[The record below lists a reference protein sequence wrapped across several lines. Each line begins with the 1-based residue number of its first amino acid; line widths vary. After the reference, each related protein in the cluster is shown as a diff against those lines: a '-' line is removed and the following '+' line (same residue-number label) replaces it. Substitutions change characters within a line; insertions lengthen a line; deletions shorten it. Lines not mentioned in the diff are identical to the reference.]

1 VSAAETIRR
10 DPDRLLAA
18 LLSTLE
24 ARGKVSRVTAR
35 GFDALCPCHD
45 DTRPSLHVEQGT
57 HGIVMKCR
65 ACGATPEQVLDRIG
79 AADPYG
85 DGELRVG
92 GLFYESTRH
101 LDPVDVALAKPKP
114 VQIAKPKPAERA
126 KPKAA
131 KATPSRF
138 GSSIPRDDR
147 ERLLA
152 AADVLARLEAERGI
166 DTTTV
171 QVAGLGLSIDGR
183 VLLPTYARDGEPS
196 PRSWVPFA
204 DQRTEDRPKMM
215 GAKGASPDL
224 YPRPESPAFVDGSD
238 VLLVEGEPDALCAIT
253 NGLAAIG
260 CPGAEKWVEGDATRF
275 ARFGSVTILP
285 DADEPGRRWART
297 VEAELREAGVRV
309 LVRDFGD
316 SVPKGFDLTDYALR
330 CNADG
335 LALAEAIERLPLIVA
350 GSRASDLFGE
360 VPPAEVASIGGG
372 LWYRGSVHV
381 LFGLGGAG
389 KTYLFLTSAREEIRN
404 GGRVLF
410 VDYETGVRTVK
421 RRLHA
426 LGFTPDDLRSFVHLD
441 VKSGNARPLEGDTAM
456 LHAYLD
462 TFRPTLVGVD
472 SWSSVHGA
480 GNFGDVKDDEPV
492 ERVIAQVFRPLTR
505 TDAAVVI
512 LDHVPKGEQASKGYP
527 YGSQRKRTGVDV
539 TLEAKSAGR
548 GRTKLLCWK
557 DAVGD
562 LSNDGTPVAEY
573 HYADEP
579 AQLVAITPD
588 EGKAGSVGAGWR
600 PTGYMERV
608 SVQLE
613 RAGDGGLTASELKA
627 TVGGKSE
634 QVLAARRL
642 LVTEGYAEET
652 RHGGDGERFTSQ
664 RYVSAKPYRE
674 ADDTKHVAT

>member
-1 VSAAETIRR
+1 MAAPETIHR

-18 LLSTLE
+18 MRAALE
-24 ARGKVSRVTAR
+24 ARGKVARVTAK

-45 DTRPSLHVEQGT
+45 DTKPSLHVEKGER
-57 HGIVMKCR
+57 GIVLKCR
-65 ACGATPEQVLDRIG
+65 ACSATPKQVLDRIG

-85 DGELRVG
+85 SGELTVG
-92 GLFYESTRH
+92 GLFYESERSTSSTPR
-101 LDPVDVALAKPKP
+101 PKP
-114 VQIAKPKPAERA
+114 VASA

-131 KATPSRF
+131 KATPTRF
-138 GSSIPRDDR
+138 GSSIPHADR

-152 AADVLARLEAERGI
+152 ASDVLARLEAERGI
-166 DTTTV
+166 DADTV
-171 QVAGLGLSIDGR
+171 FVAGLGLSIDGR
-183 VLLPTYARDGEPS
+183 VLLPTYGRDGEPS

-215 GAKGASPDL
+215 GARGSSPDL
-224 YPRPESPAFVDGSD
+224 YPRPETPAYGDGAD

-260 CPGAEKWVEGDATRF
+260 CPGAEKWVEGDAARF

-297 VEAELREAGVRV
+297 VEAELRAAGVRV

-316 SVPKGFDLTDYALR
+316 AMPKGFDLTDFALR
-330 CNADG
+330 CTADG
-335 LALAEAIERLPLIVA
+335 LALSEAIEQLPLVVA
-350 GSRASDLFGE
+350 GSRASDLFGD

-372 LWYRGSVHV
+372 LWYSGSVHV

-389 KTYLFLTSAREEIRN
+389 KTYLALTSAREEIRN

-421 RRLHA
+421 RRLQA
-426 LGFTPDDLRSFVHLD
+426 LGFTAADLRSFVHLD
-441 VKSGNARPLEGDTAM
+441 VKSGNARPLDGDTAT

-462 TFRPTLVGVD
+462 TFRPTLVFVD

-480 GNFGDVKDDEPV
+480 GGFGDVKDDEPV

-505 TDAAVVI
+505 TGAAVVI
-512 LDHVPKGEQASKGYP
+512 LDHVPKGEQAAKGYP
-527 YGSQRKRTGVDV
+527 FGSQRKRTGVDV
-539 TLEAKSAGR
+539 TYEAKAAGR

-562 LSNDGTPVAEY
+562 VPNAGDRIAEY
-573 HYADEP
+573 TYGE
-579 AQLVAITPD
+579 
-588 EGKAGSVGAGWR
+588 AGAYLSKLDAAEVEQAGRQSFR

-608 SVQLE
+608 SKALE
-613 RAGDGGLTASELKA
+613 AAGGDGMTATELKA
-627 TVGGKSE
+627 AVGGKGE
-634 QVLAARRL
+634 HAVAARRV
-642 LVTEGYAEET
+642 LVEEGYVDET
-652 RHGGDGERFTSQ
+652 RTGADGQPFTASRF
-664 RYVSAKPYRE
+664 VSAKPYRE
-674 ADDTKHVAT
+674 AGDTAAT

>member
-1 VSAAETIRR
+1 MSVAENVYR

-18 LLSTLE
+18 MRSTLE
-24 ARGKVSRVTAR
+24 ARGKVNRVTAK

-45 DTRPSLHVEQGT
+45 DTKPSLHVEKGT

-65 ACGATPEQVLDRIG
+65 ACDATPEQVLDRIG
-79 AADPYG
+79 AGDPYG
-85 DGELRVG
+85 DGQLTVG
-92 GLFYESTRH
+92 GLFYESTRRSTTST
-101 LDPVDVALAKPKP
+101 PKP
-114 VQIAKPKPAERA
+114 VASVKPKVE
-126 KPKAA
+126 
-131 KATPSRF
+131 KATPTRF
-138 GSSIPRDDR
+138 GSSVPTGDR
-147 ERLLA
+147 ERLAA

-166 DTTTV
+166 DEATAR
-171 QVAGLGLSIDGR
+171 QAGLGLSIDGR

-196 PRSWVPFA
+196 PRSWVPFV

-224 YPRPESPAFVDGSD
+224 YPRPETSAFSDGAD
-238 VLLVEGEPDALCAIT
+238 VFLVEGEPDALCAIT
-253 NGLAAIG
+253 HGLQAIG
-260 CPGAEKWVEGDATRF
+260 CPGAEKWVEGDASRF
-275 ARFGSVTILP
+275 QRFGSVTILP
-285 DADEPGRRWART
+285 DADEAGRRWART
-297 VEAELREAGVRV
+297 VEAELRAAGVRV
-309 LVRDFGD
+309 LVRDYGD
-316 SVPKGFDLTDYALR
+316 TVPKGFDLTDYALR
-330 CNADG
+330 CNAEG
-335 LALAEAIERLPLIVA
+335 VALAEAVERLPLVVA

-389 KTYLFLTSAREEIRN
+389 KTYLFLTSALAEIRN

-462 TFRPTLVGVD
+462 TFRPTLIGVD

-480 GNFGDVKDDEPV
+480 GGFGDVKDDEPV

-505 TDAAVVI
+505 TDAAVVV
-512 LDHVPKGEQASKGYP
+512 LDHVPKGEQAAKGYP
-527 YGSQRKRTGVDV
+527 FGSQRKRTGVDV
-539 TLEAKSAGR
+539 TLEAKTAGR

-562 LSNDGTPVAEY
+562 MANGGDRVAEY
-573 HYADEP
+573 VYDDTGARIIPIDAAE
-579 AQLVAITPD
+579 V
-588 EGKAGSVGAGWR
+588 EKASGTEWR

-613 RAGDGGLTASELKA
+613 NAGDGGLTASELKE
-627 TVGGKSE
+627 TVGGKGE

-642 LVTEGYAEET
+642 LVAEGYVEEI
-652 RHGGDGERFTSQ
+652 RHGGDGQRFTSQ
-664 RYVSAKPYRE
+664 RYVSVKPYRE
-674 ADDTKHVAT
+674 AADTAAT

>member
-1 VSAAETIRR
+1 
-10 DPDRLLAA
+10 
-18 LLSTLE
+18 
-24 ARGKVSRVTAR
+24 
-35 GFDALCPCHD
+35 
-45 DTRPSLHVEQGT
+45 
-57 HGIVMKCR
+57 
-65 ACGATPEQVLDRIG
+65 
-79 AADPYG
+79 
-85 DGELRVG
+85 
-92 GLFYESTRH
+92 
-101 LDPVDVALAKPKP
+101 
-114 VQIAKPKPAERA
+114 
-126 KPKAA
+126 
-131 KATPSRF
+131 
-138 GSSIPRDDR
+138 
-147 ERLLA
+147 
-152 AADVLARLEAERGI
+152 
-166 DTTTV
+166 
-171 QVAGLGLSIDGR
+171 
-183 VLLPTYARDGEPS
+183 
-196 PRSWVPFA
+196 
-204 DQRTEDRPKMM
+204 MM

-224 YPRPESPAFVDGSD
+224 YPRPETPAFSDGAD
-238 VLLVEGEPDALCAIT
+238 VFLVEGEPDALCAIT
-253 NGLAAIG
+253 HGLQAIG

-275 ARFGSVTILP
+275 RRFGSVTILP
-285 DADEPGRRWART
+285 DADEAGRRWART
-297 VEAELREAGVRV
+297 VEAELRAAGVRV
-309 LVRDFGD
+309 LVRDYGD
-316 SVPKGFDLTDYALR
+316 TVPKGFDLTDYALR
-330 CNADG
+330 CNAEG
-335 LALAEAIERLPLIVA
+335 VALAEAIERLPLVVA

-389 KTYLFLTSAREEIRN
+389 KTYLFLTSARDEIRN

-410 VDYETGVRTVK
+410 VDYETGVRTIK

-426 LGFTPDDLRSFVHLD
+426 LGFTPDELRSFVHLD

-492 ERVIAQVFRPLTR
+492 ERVIAQIFRPLTR

-512 LDHVPKGEQASKGYP
+512 LDHVPKTEQAARGYP

-573 HYADEP
+573 HYADEH
-579 AQLVAITPD
+579 AQLVAINPA
-588 EGKAGSVGAGWR
+588 EGKSGSAGNDWR
-600 PTGYMERV
+600 PTGYMQRV

-613 RAGDGGLTASELKA
+613 HAGDSGLSASEIKE
-627 TVGGKSE
+627 TVGGKAE
-634 QVLAARRL
+634 HILAARRL
-642 LVTEGYAEET
+642 LVDEGYVEEI

-664 RYVSAKPYRE
+664 RYVSVKPYRE
-674 ADDTKHVAT
+674 ADESEAT